1 MTSRARIVAVAL
13 AAIAAAAAPAPA
25 RASAGATVIGA
36 IEDARSEAKEQTAFG
51 IKVAQNGLWKEAA
64 YRWERAVEI
73 DPTYGA
79 AWNNLAIAYEQR
91 GDFDK
96 AREAYEKAVTLEPE
110 NLMFRQNYDLFKE
123 INDRA
128 KRRRDR

>member
-1 MTSRARIVAVAL
+1 VAL
-13 AAIAAAAAPAPA
+13 AAFAAAAAPAPA
-25 RASAGATVIGA
+25 QASAGTTFTTA

-91 GDFDK
+91 GDFEK